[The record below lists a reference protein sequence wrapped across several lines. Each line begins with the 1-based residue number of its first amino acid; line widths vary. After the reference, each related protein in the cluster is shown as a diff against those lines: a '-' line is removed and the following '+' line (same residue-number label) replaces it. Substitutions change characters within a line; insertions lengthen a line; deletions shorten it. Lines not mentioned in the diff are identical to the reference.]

1 MKTFKT
7 RSSAMRR
14 VNESTT
20 DNTYNSSIVSINS
33 SPSSSSSSSSSSSY
47 ILFLDKITYN
57 CIEDGTICM
66 GTGSAAYFYYL
77 SQNIDINFNKIAFT
91 SDNFYNYKDV
101 IAIFIL
107 DKLYTVE
114 YKGISDLYITY
125 TINGLKNT
133 VLDNLD
139 RISKTNKQVAQDYRG
154 FYQIFTDKG
163 KVRAALFMTEA
174 SQS

>member
-1 MKTFKT
+1 
-7 RSSAMRR
+7 
-14 VNESTT
+14 
-20 DNTYNSSIVSINS
+20 
-33 SPSSSSSSSSSSSY
+33 
-47 ILFLDKITYN
+47 
-57 CIEDGTICM
+57 M

-77 SQNIDINFNKIAFT
+77 SQNIDINFNKSAFT
-91 SDNFYNYKDV
+91 SDNFDNYKDV

-139 RISKTNKQVAQDYRG
+139 RISKTNKQVVVYKNNTTQDYRG

-174 SQS
+174 FQS